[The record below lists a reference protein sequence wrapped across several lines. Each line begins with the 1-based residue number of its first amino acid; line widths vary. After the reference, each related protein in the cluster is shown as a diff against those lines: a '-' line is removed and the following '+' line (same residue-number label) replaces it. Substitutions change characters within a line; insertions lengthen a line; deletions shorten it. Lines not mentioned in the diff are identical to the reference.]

1 MRIQA
6 NNQNGSPNAA
16 SELVVAVEQK
26 IDEVAFLLNG
36 QRLNDAAI
44 QSFRKKFDSALQ
56 NCEAGEKAID
66 AFKVIDEKTDASR
79 EELLDEFTTL
89 LLSNKVDSR
98 AAGKYLQAKKI
109 SNLLLI
115 LIALAMVTLGIAMII
130 IPAPPYFEM
139 FTIYNFT
146 RDDGITLMDVIS
158 GIIVLIGLYILTR
171 TLYKKPQSYN
181 YE

>member
-1 MRIQA
+1 MRIEA
-6 NNQNGSPNAA
+6 NNQNGSPHTA
-16 SELVVAVEQK
+16 SELVLAVEQK
-26 IDEVAFLLNG
+26 IEEVAFLLNG
-36 QRLNDAAI
+36 QRVNEDAI
-44 QSFRKKFDSALQ
+44 QSFRKKFDTALQ
-56 NCEAGEKAID
+56 NCESGEKAIE
-66 AFKVIDEKTDASR
+66 AFKVIDGKADASR

-109 SNLLLI
+109 NNLLLV
-115 LIALAMVTLGIAMII
+115 LIALAMVTLGLAMII

-158 GIIVLIGLYILTR
+158 AIIILIGLYILVN
-171 TLYKKPQSYN
+171 TLYKKPQNYN